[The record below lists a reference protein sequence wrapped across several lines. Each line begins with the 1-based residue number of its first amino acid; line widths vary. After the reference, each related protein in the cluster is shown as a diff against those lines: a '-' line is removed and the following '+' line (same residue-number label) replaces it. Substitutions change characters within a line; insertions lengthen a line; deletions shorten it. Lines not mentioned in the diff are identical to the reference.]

1 VGRADTHSTWAQ
13 EGEPGRTFSG
23 GRAWQWGLL
32 EELDFD
38 LSLDPL
44 HFDREKSEGAEK
56 TPQSHPPRLWELHCQ
71 GAKGRQ
77 PRAGSSPRCQCQTP
91 RLNRHRKLLP
101 LPWGS
106 WFRMGDG
113 RERNDGTVAALRGE
127 AGMAPGVIPAI
138 NQV

>member
-1 VGRADTHSTWAQ
+1 M
-13 EGEPGRTFSG
+13 
-23 GRAWQWGLL
+23 

-44 HFDREKSEGAEK
+44 RFDREKSEGAEK
-56 TPQSHPPRLWELHCQ
+56 TPQSHPPRPWELHHK

-77 PRAGSSPRCQCQTP
+77 PRAGRSPRRQCQTP

-106 WFRMGDG
+106 WFRLGDG
-113 RERNDGTVAALRGE
+113 KERNDDTVAALRGE
-127 AGMAPGVIPAI
+127 AGMVPGVIPAI
-138 NQV
+138 TQV